1 MIDGI
6 RPLLNQCALHSTRR
20 GDRTQIM
27 NKVLLA
33 FSSLCTEVDLL
44 VREVCPPAAWGS
56 PRGASG
62 V

>member
-1 MIDGI
+1 MHD
-6 RPLLNQCALHSTRR
+6 
-20 GDRTQIM
+20 QIM

-44 VREVCPPAAWGS
+44 VREVRRAAAPRLPPGAWG
-56 PRGASG
+56 